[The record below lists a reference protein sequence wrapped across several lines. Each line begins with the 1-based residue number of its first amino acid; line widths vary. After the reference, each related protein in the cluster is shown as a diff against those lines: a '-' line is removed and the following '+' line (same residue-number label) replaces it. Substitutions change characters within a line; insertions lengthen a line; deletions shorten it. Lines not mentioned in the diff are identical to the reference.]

1 MHKRIAAIVIVGFVM
16 LLMSGITLA
25 QTRSVYWE
33 RWDVRIDNI
42 DTAANRFT
50 VTESYDIDFSG
61 RFTFGSAVI
70 PLTNLTDISNV
81 EVFEGGRKLRESCF
95 DQVANYCVENTSD
108 GLSITYYFIDPISN
122 DSQQFEIRYEVT
134 GALRIY
140 EGGDQ
145 LYWIAVP
152 SEHFGFPI
160 GSSTVTVELPAGFA
174 PREGID
180 PVETYGVPA
189 TVNVEGTT
197 VTAVAN
203 QVITGNETFEIRV
216 QYPHN
221 PDAQP
226 AGWQAAYD
234 QQQTY
239 GPIVSLGAIA
249 IALLVLIGGLMGVY
263 SLWYT
268 RGRDPQVGPV
278 PTYLSEPPT
287 DLPPA
292 VVGTLLDERAEV
304 CDVISTIVDLS
315 RRGYMVME
323 ETQKEGLFGI
333 GNTSEFT
340 FKRTDKPLDDLRQF
354 EKSMIDSLFNGK
366 LERTLDS
373 LRNNFYMVIP
383 RLQADLYDEVV
394 QAGLFS
400 TNASTTRMMWTSL
413 GVIIIVLAFFLGF
426 LLSVLA
432 EAISPALLCIPVALG
447 AVGLVS
453 LLMAQ
458 AMPAKTR
465 KGAEDTAK
473 WRAFLEYLRNLEKYD
488 DIEEAAKHFDDYL
501 PYAVAFQLDR
511 LWVRRFSQLTSVP
524 IPPWYFPNYGPYG
537 RRYVAGSPYYG
548 PNWGGSSSSSSGL
561 PRELARAEGGG
572 LSLGDISDKMG
583 GGLANIS
590 NGLSTM
596 LASASSVVTSRPQ
609 PSSGSSGRWSSGG
622 RSWSGGGSFRGGGSG
637 GGSRG
642 FG

>member
-1 MHKRIAAIVIVGFVM
+1 MRKYTAAIVIIMVLV
-16 LLMSGITLA
+16 LLNSTVQA
-25 QTRSVYWE
+25 QTRSVYW
-33 RWDVRIDNI
+33 RQWDVRIDNI
-42 DTAANRFT
+42 DTAANRFD

-70 PLTNLTDISNV
+70 PLDNLDTIRNV
-81 EVFEGGRKLRESCF
+81 AVFEEGRALRESCSGSGGT
-95 DQVANYCVENTSD
+95 YCVENTD
-108 GLSITYYFIDPISN
+108 EGLSITYYFFSPISN
-122 DSQQFEIRYEVT
+122 DRQQFEIRYQVT

-152 SEHFGFPI
+152 SEHFGFSI
-160 GSSTVTVELPAGFA
+160 GSSTITVEMPDGFA

-180 PVETYGVPA
+180 PVETYGVSA
-189 TVNVEGTT
+189 TVNVQGTT
-197 VTAVAN
+197 ITATAN
-203 QVITGNETFEIRV
+203 EPITGNEAFEIRI

-221 PDAQP
+221 PAARTAD
-226 AGWQAAYD
+226 WQAAYD
-234 QQQTY
+234 QRQTF
-239 GPIVSLGAIA
+239 GPIISLGAVA
-249 IALLVLIGGLMGVY
+249 IALLIFVGGLMGVY

-268 RGRDPQVGPV
+268 RGRDPKVGPV
-278 PTYLSEPPT
+278 PTYLTEPPT

-333 GNTSEFT
+333 GSSSEFT

-354 EKSMIDSLFNGK
+354 EKSMIDSLFSGR
-366 LERTLDS
+366 LERSLDS
-373 LRNNFYMVIP
+373 LRNSFYMVIP
-383 RLQADLYDEVV
+383 RLQADLYDAVV
-394 QAGLFS
+394 EAGLFS
-400 TNASTTRMMWTSL
+400 ANPSTTRMMWTSL
-413 GVIIIVLAFFLGF
+413 GVVIIVIAFLLGF
-426 LLSVLA
+426 GLSVLA
-432 EAISPALLCIPVALG
+432 EAISPALLCIPFALG
-447 AVGLVS
+447 IVGVAS
-453 LLMAQ
+453 LFMAQ

-465 KGAEDTAK
+465 KGAEDAAK

-488 DIEEAAKHFDDYL
+488 DVQEAAQHFDDYL
-501 PYAVAFQLDR
+501 PYAVAFQLER
-511 LWVRRFSQLTSVP
+511 SWIRRFSQVTTVP

-537 RRYVAGSPYYG
+537 RRYVAGSPYH
-548 PNWGGSSSSSSGL
+548 PNWGGSNASGGL
-561 PRELARAEGGG
+561 PGELARADSGM
-572 LSLGDISDKMG
+572 SLGDLSEKMG

-609 PSSGSSGRWSSGG
+609 PSGGSSGRWSSGG

>member
-1 MHKRIAAIVIVGFVM
+1 MRKNTATLVIMIVIG
-16 LLMSGITLA
+16 LLFSSTVQA
-25 QTRSVYWE
+25 QTRSVYWQQ
-33 RWDVRIDNI
+33 WDVHIDNI
-42 DTAANRFT
+42 DTVANRFD
-50 VTESYDIDFSG
+50 VAERYDIDFTG
-61 RFTFGSAVI
+61 RFTFGSVVI
-70 PLTNLTDISNV
+70 PLNNIEAIRNV
-81 EVFEGGRKLRESCF
+81 EVFEDGQALRESCSGSGGT
-95 DQVANYCVENTSD
+95 YCVENTD
-108 GLSITYYFIDPISN
+108 EGLSITYYFVDPINN
-122 DSQQFEIRYEVT
+122 DRQQFEIRYQVT
-134 GALRIY
+134 GALRVY

-160 GSSTVTVELPAGFA
+160 GSSTVTVELPEGFA

-189 TVNVEGTT
+189 TVNVQGTT
-197 VTAVAN
+197 ITATAN
-203 QVITGNETFEIRV
+203 EPITGNESFEIRV

-221 PDAQP
+221 PA
-226 AGWQAAYD
+226 AQAADWQGTFD
-234 QQQTY
+234 QRQTY
-239 GPIVSLGAIA
+239 GPIVSLGVVA
-249 IALLVLIGGLMGVY
+249 IALLIFVGGLMGVY

-268 RGRDPQVGPV
+268 RGRDPKVGPV
-278 PTYLSEPPT
+278 PTYLTEPPT

-333 GNTSEFT
+333 GSTSEFT

-373 LRNNFYMVIP
+373 LRNSFYAVIP
-383 RLQADLYDEVV
+383 RLQADLYDAVV
-394 QAGLFS
+394 EAGLFT
-400 TNASTTRMMWTSL
+400 TNPSTTRMMWTSL
-413 GVIIIVLAFFLGF
+413 GVIILVIAFLLGF
-426 LLSVLA
+426 GLSVLM
-432 EAISPALLCIPVALG
+432 ESISAALLCIPVALG
-447 AVGLVS
+447 IVGVVALI
-453 LLMAQ
+453 MAQ

-473 WRAFLEYLRNLEKYD
+473 WRAFLEYLRNLEKYAD
-488 DIEEAAKHFDDYL
+488 VQEAAEQFDDYL
-501 PYAVAFQLDR
+501 PYAVAFQLER
-511 LWVRRFSQLTSVP
+511 SWVRRFSEVATVP

-537 RRYVAGSPYYG
+537 RRYVAGSPYHR
-548 PNWGGSSSSSSGL
+548 PNWGGSSASGGL
-561 PRELARAEGGG
+561 PGELARADGGM
-572 LSLGDISDKMG
+572 SLGDLSDKMG

-590 NGLSTM
+590 NGLNTM